1 MKRYFFKRNSVFGYT
16 EIQNDAWKLRSG
28 GNLRAHI
35 PTAEQKIRDVCG
47 SWKPLP
53 RVLPFAIFMAFIAP
67 VEGILYLEKYIP
79 SLADWSFEA
88 NLWLYPAKT
97 AAVIACLVYFWPCYE
112 ELKGRG
118 FGIGWK
124 GFAFSIAV
132 GALVYFAWVRMDW
145 SWATIGK
152 AAGYDPF
159 QAGAVA
165 GPVLAGIRLLGA
177 AVVVP
182 IMEELFWRSFLIR
195 YMISSNYESV
205 PLGKFTVGSF
215 LATVLLFGSEHQLW
229 LAGMLAGLAYTLV
242 LYRTKSLWAC
252 ILAHGVTN
260 LLLGVH
266 VLATGEWR
274 WW

>member
-1 MKRYFFKRNSVFGYT
+1 MDDRDNRCKDQKISCRSKVRLRKQNDT

-132 GALVYFAWVRMDW
+132 GAGFISPGCGWIGPGHRSERLPDMILFRQGRLPGR
-145 SWATIGK
+145 SLQGSGCWARQLWF
-152 AAGYDPF
+152 PS
-159 QAGAVA
+159 
-165 GPVLAGIRLLGA
+165 
-177 AVVVP
+177 
-182 IMEELFWRSFLIR
+182 WRSC
-195 YMISSNYESV
+195 S
-205 PLGKFTVGSF
+205 
-215 LATVLLFGSEHQLW
+215 
-229 LAGMLAGLAYTLV
+229 
-242 LYRTKSLWAC
+242 
-252 ILAHGVTN
+252 
-260 LLLGVH
+260 GVH
-266 VLATGEWR
+266 F
-274 WW
+274 